1 MFVGRR
7 MTRNV
12 VVVSAGDTLKLA
24 ARLMKERRI
33 HHLPVLEGDEL
44 AGIVTDSDIRN
55 AALGEGAGGGAMER
69 LVGEIMTR
77 DPVTVGPW
85 DTVEDALLILHQR
98 RFGALP
104 VVEGHRLV
112 GIISK
117 ADILT
122 TLIGTLSIEG
132 KGVRLEVLVPR
143 GPGAVVRLAQAL
155 EGLGVELKSL
165 ILSPFREDYVAFV
178 RLETIDVTTVRE
190 KLRKAGF
197 RIPDLSAFLEYG
209 RSRRPWPAAALD
221 CRRKKRKG
229 PVSGALSV
237 GALGTPPSG
246 SRRSYEAPLK
256 TGLLEKKQRTS
267 PSAHATVIAYMAF
280 VNAPVVDLM

>member
-12 VVVSAGDTLKLA
+12 VAVSAGDTLKLA

-33 HHLPVLEGDEL
+33 HHLPVLEGDVL

-55 AALGEGAGGGAMER
+55 AALGEVARAGGGSGAMER
-69 LVGEIMTR
+69 LVAEIMTR

-85 DTVEDALLILHQR
+85 DTVEDALLILHRR

-122 TLIGTLSIEG
+122 AFIETLSIEG
-132 KGVRLEVLVPR
+132 MGVRLEVLVPR
-143 GPGAVVRLAQAL
+143 EAGAVVRLAQAL
-155 EGLGVELKSL
+155 GDLGAELKSL
-165 ILSPFREDYVAFV
+165 ILSPFRGGFVAFV
-178 RLETIDVTTVRE
+178 RIETIDVTTVRE
-190 KLRKAGF
+190 RLRKAGF
-197 RIPDLSAFLEYG
+197 KIPDLSDFLE
-209 RSRRPWPAAALD
+209 
-221 CRRKKRKG
+221 
-229 PVSGALSV
+229 
-237 GALGTPPSG
+237 
-246 SRRSYEAPLK
+246 
-256 TGLLEKKQRTS
+256 
-267 PSAHATVIAYMAF
+267 
-280 VNAPVVDLM
+280 